1 MPEMSIAGLIV
12 SQIVAQLCLENS
24 IQTLCGHLHVSNG
37 GRGGGYSHIFWI
49 EVCCPG
55 S

>member
-1 MPEMSIAGLIV
+1 MNDIY
-12 SQIVAQLCLENS
+12 QY
-24 IQTLCGHLHVSNG
+24 GHLHACVQWG
-37 GRGGGYSHIFWI
+37 KGVGYSHIFWI

>member
-1 MPEMSIAGLIV
+1 MNGIY
-12 SQIVAQLCLENS
+12 QY
-24 IQTLCGHLHVSNG
+24 GHLHVSNG
-37 GRGGGYSHIFWI
+37 GKGGGVYCHIFWI